1 MDDGVLV
8 IGASEFKAKCLDLMD
23 RLAAGEL
30 TEIVV
35 TKHRRAVA
43 VLRPPPAPPEVAAGF
58 FGFMRGRVIAPEGF
72 DFTAPVLDEP
82 LDADDGRLHR

>member
-1 MDDGVLV
+1 MEDGVLV
-8 IGASEFKAKCLDLMD
+8 IGASEFKAKCLELMD
-23 RLAAGEL
+23 RLVAGKL

-35 TKHRRAVA
+35 TKHGRAVA
-43 VLRPPPAPPEVAAGF
+43 VLQPPPAPQQVAGRF
-58 FGFMRGRVIAPEGF
+58 FGFMRGRVTAPEGF